1 MLRGLFRY
9 SYILYNLSRCGVGK
23 KSDNIKKYFKFLDLK
38 LYFFFC
44 KIWKHNFLK

>member
-9 SYILYNLSRCGVGK
+9 SYILYNLSRCDVGK

-38 LYFFFC
+38 LYFLFF
-44 KIWKHNFLK
+44 L

>member
-9 SYILYNLSRCGVGK
+9 SYILYNLSVCGVGK

-38 LYFFFC
+38 LYFFF
-44 KIWKHNFLK
+44 L

>member
-9 SYILYNLSRCGVGK
+9 SYILYNLSVCGVGK

-38 LYFFFC
+38 LYFFFFVRYEST
-44 KIWKHNFLK
+44 IF